1 MIVYK
6 IDKQSQ
12 DRASS
17 QIREMERV
25 LAEVPQTLKML
36 QNALAQQGSTL
47 STPSINQY
55 RAELD
60 QMINGAIKLTSNINE
75 NTKRLVSIS
84 EQTSKHLVAIEDHFG
99 SALRNKPTNTPVSQP
114 QNPLQV

>member
-12 DRASS
+12 DRTST

-25 LAEVPQTLKML
+25 LSEIPRTLELL
-36 QNALAQQGSTL
+36 QDALTQQGSTI

-55 RAELD
+55 RSELE
-60 QMINGAIKLTSNINE
+60 QMINGAIKLTSNIND
-75 NTKRLVSIS
+75 NTQRLVSIS

-99 SALRNKPTNTPVSQP
+99 SALRTKPAAAAVNQP
-114 QNPLQV
+114 QNTLQV

>member
-12 DRASS
+12 DRSSS

-25 LAEVPQTLKML
+25 LAEIPRTLKML
-36 QNALAQQGSTL
+36 QDALAQQGSTI
-47 STPSINQY
+47 STPSINDY
-55 RAELD
+55 RSELS
-60 QMINGAIKLTSNINE
+60 QMINGAIKLTTNIND
-75 NTKRLVSIS
+75 NTQRLVSIS

-99 SALRNKPTNTPVSQP
+99 SALRTKPSVTAATQP
-114 QNPLQV
+114 QNTLQV